1 MKKLAH
7 ITLLFFALTLQGQ
20 TLTLQQSIDKTL
32 LHHPDVKAFALKVK
46 QSHTGY
52 KSARSDYLPQV
63 NLSAQY
69 NPTQTYAL
77 PANGKFHTL
86 NDTYWSV
93 GANLKQKIWDFSKT
107 RFKIDASK
115 KDEDIAK
122 LSLKDLKALLASKV
136 KSLYELMVVQNEA
149 IKVREA
155 DLHVKE
161 AYYAQAQALF
171 KQGLKT
177 EADTSRFLSA
187 VYAAKDNL
195 AIAKASYEKA
205 KNSLSLYMGE
215 KIPDDVDLQSSIIK
229 KEFNFHK
236 NSQKEVLN
244 TNNELKIYEQ
254 SIEKNMLLHKSAK
267 ASHYGSLDLL
277 ASYNRIG
284 SLNLYDT
291 QLVGVV
297 LNIPLYAG
305 GRLTAQ
311 AQNAEIELQIAK
323 EQKASKILALKEEIS
338 NLILDIKRYNE
349 TIAAKKAQ
357 LESAKKTKRVL
368 DGRYKE
374 GLSTYIEVLDANS
387 LVLDA
392 QLGLLEAYYAKT
404 LNIDKIEY
412 LQGKTQ

>member
-1 MKKLAH
+1 MKKLAY
-7 ITLLFFALTLQGQ
+7 IFFLALSLQGE
-20 TLTLQQSIDKTL
+20 TLTLQQSIEKTL
-32 LHHPDVKAFALKVK
+32 QNHPDVKAFALKVK
-46 QSHTGY
+46 QSHAGY
-52 KSARSDYLPQV
+52 KVAFSEYLPQV
-63 NLSAQY
+63 NLSAEY

-77 PANGKFHTL
+77 PVNGKFHTL

-93 GANLKQKIWDFSKT
+93 GASLKQKIWDFSKT
-107 RFKIDASK
+107 SFQIDASK
-115 KDEDIAK
+115 RDEDISK
-122 LSLKDLKALLASKV
+122 LSLKDLKALLALKV
-136 KSLYELMVVQNEA
+136 KSLYALMVVQSEA

-155 DLHVKE
+155 DLHTKE

-187 VYAAKDNL
+187 LYLAKDSL
-195 AIAKASYEKA
+195 AIAQAAYNKA

-215 KIPDDVDLQSSIIK
+215 EIADGLELQKDIIK
-229 KEFNFHK
+229 KDFNFDK
-236 NSQKEVLN
+236 NIAKEVLN
-244 TNNELKIYEQ
+244 TNNELKIYNA

-277 ASYNRIG
+277 ASYSRVG

-297 LNIPLYAG
+297 LSIPLYAG

-311 AQNAEIELQIAK
+311 TQNAEIGLQIAK

-338 NLILDIKRYNE
+338 NLILDIQRCNE
-349 TIAAKKAQ
+349 TIVAKKAQ
-357 LESAKKTKRVL
+357 LTAAKSTQRVL

-374 GLSTYIEVLDANS
+374 GLSTYIEVLDASS

-392 QLGLLEAYYAKT
+392 KLGLLEAYYEKT
-404 LNIDKIEY
+404 LNIDRIEY
-412 LQGKTQ
+412 LKGKI